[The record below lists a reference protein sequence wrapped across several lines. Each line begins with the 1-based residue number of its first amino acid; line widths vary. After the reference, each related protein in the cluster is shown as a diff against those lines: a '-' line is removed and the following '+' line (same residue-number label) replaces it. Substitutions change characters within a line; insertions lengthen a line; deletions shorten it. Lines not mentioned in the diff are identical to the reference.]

1 MARAQNKARDTVIKE
16 RQWQERSMT
25 TNDIA
30 GIYHKRLSAA
40 TAPLIGSI
48 ISQCFS
54 EGRGRESRVEKGKGN
69 QELGSR
75 HNSPPPLLFR
85 NSRSEAS
92 TTNSSKNA
100 RVPSES
106 PWSA

>member
-1 MARAQNKARDTVIKE
+1 
-16 RQWQERSMT
+16 MT
-25 TNDIA
+25 TNDIT

-69 QELGSR
+69 QELGSWHNKRTDR
-75 HNSPPPLLFR
+75 HNNNFK
-85 NSRSEAS
+85 SRDAGEG
-92 TTNSSKNA
+92 KFD
-100 RVPSES
+100 VCP
-106 PWSA
+106 

>member
-1 MARAQNKARDTVIKE
+1 
-16 RQWQERSMT
+16 MT
-25 TNDIA
+25 TNDIT

-69 QELGSR
+69 QDLGSR
-75 HNSPPPLLFR
+75 HNRPPHLQIR
-85 NSRSEAS
+85 ASRSETSAAG
-92 TTNSSKNA
+92 NA
-100 RVPSES
+100 TEVCHRQRP
-106 PWSA
+106 

>member
-1 MARAQNKARDTVIKE
+1 
-16 RQWQERSMT
+16 MT
-25 TNDIA
+25 TNDIT

-75 HNSPPPLLFR
+75 HNTDTVKRL
-85 NSRSEAS
+85 
-92 TTNSSKNA
+92 
-100 RVPSES
+100 
-106 PWSA
+106 

>member
-1 MARAQNKARDTVIKE
+1 
-16 RQWQERSMT
+16 MT
-25 TNDIA
+25 TNDIT

-75 HNSPPPLLFR
+75 HNSPSYSILPAVV
-85 NSRSEAS
+85 SCKIS
-92 TTNSSKNA
+92 A
-100 RVPSES
+100 RIVKYFSF
-106 PWSA
+106 

>member
-1 MARAQNKARDTVIKE
+1 MARAQNRARDTVIKE

-75 HNSPPPLLFR
+75 HNTISWLPLI
-85 NSRSEAS
+85 
-92 TTNSSKNA
+92 SKND
-100 RVPSES
+100 SIGFFS
-106 PWSA
+106 

>member
-1 MARAQNKARDTVIKE
+1 
-16 RQWQERSMT
+16 MT
-25 TNDIA
+25 TNDTA

-69 QELGSR
+69 QEREAGTTDMRLPKSR
-75 HNSPPPLLFR
+75 QGGQG
-85 NSRSEAS
+85 
-92 TTNSSKNA
+92 
-100 RVPSES
+100 
-106 PWSA
+106 W

>member
-1 MARAQNKARDTVIKE
+1 
-16 RQWQERSMT
+16 MT
-25 TNDIA
+25 TNDIT

-75 HNSPPPLLFR
+75 HN
-85 NSRSEAS
+85 N
-92 TTNSSKNA
+92 
-100 RVPSES
+100 
-106 PWSA
+106 